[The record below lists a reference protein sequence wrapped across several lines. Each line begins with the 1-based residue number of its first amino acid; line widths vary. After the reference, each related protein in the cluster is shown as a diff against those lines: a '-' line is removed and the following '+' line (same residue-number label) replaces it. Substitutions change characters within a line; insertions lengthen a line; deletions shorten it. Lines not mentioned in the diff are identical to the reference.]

1 MYKER
6 ITVLPTLNKLISIV
20 SMLLLSMPISGQTL
34 EEKLEELGI
43 NMSRLTDMSDL
54 NDIVIPEP
62 NLAIINI
69 TGTDKYPSAM

>member
-6 ITVLPTLNKLISIV
+6 IMVLPTLNKLISIV

-43 NMSRLTDMSDL
+43 NMSSNPPYERKALL
-54 NDIVIPEP
+54 
-62 NLAIINI
+62 
-69 TGTDKYPSAM
+69 G